1 MEQIIVIL
9 FMDNLKKIL
18 SNKKI
23 TELLVIF
30 LFRKESQILL
40 TYLIGKLESSR
51 YLMLKEQ
58 KTNILLNC

>member
-23 TELLVIF
+23 TKLLVIF

>member
-9 FMDNLKKIL
+9 SMDNLKKIL

>member
-9 FMDNLKKIL
+9 SMDNLKKIL

-51 YLMLKEQ
+51 YLMLKD
-58 KTNILLNC
+58 KN

>member
-9 FMDNLKKIL
+9 SMDNLKKIS

-40 TYLIGKLESSR
+40 TYLIGKLESSH

>member
-9 FMDNLKKIL
+9 SMDNLKKIS

>member
-1 MEQIIVIL
+1 MEQIVVIL
-9 FMDNLKKIL
+9 SMDNLKKIL